1 MNLIELIK
9 EVAAINASSRN
20 ENALADNDNNGIVDA
35 LEITNLALQ
44 ENRAKQD
51 FNQTKRYTV

>member
-1 MNLIELIK
+1 
-9 EVAAINASSRN
+9 VAAINASSRN

-51 FNQTKRYTV
+51 YQTN